1 MDRERE
7 RKEKK
12 RLKALKWTEEQRIKK
27 TVHSKVCKITKGKHV
42 FDRVFISG
50 IGRWKKYDLHCACGK
65 SNWNIPSIHSLESLP
80 KYNVCMYHGYLR
92 EGENCW
98 ACTMGL
104 TPFIEE

>member
-50 IGRWKKYDLHCACGK
+50 IGRWKK
-65 SNWNIPSIHSLESLP
+65 
-80 KYNVCMYHGYLR
+80 
-92 EGENCW
+92 
-98 ACTMGL
+98 
-104 TPFIEE
+104 